1 MTKNKYATIKDLVTG
16 KNFDFFNKFEDQVF
30 ITKTISI
37 NDVGHD
43 WYDCLSDDEQSYV
56 QQLPKYSHLEY
67 DEVIKQYDQDSLP
80 NIIKRQNAQGWKCN
94 NEGNIIGII
103 KG

>member
-16 KNFDFFNKFEDQVF
+16 KNFDFFNNFEDQVF

-43 WYDCLSDDEQSYV
+43 WYDCLSNDEQSYV